1 MKIEVKSETSCKK
14 ELTIEVDY
22 ESLKDEYAVVCQKY
36 QRQASVPGFRRGK
49 TPLSV
54 ILQRYKKEIQD
65 DFLEAAVRR
74 CVKEA
79 LQAQSLEPL
88 EPPHIHD
95 LSYQQ
100 GESLKFKAIF
110 EVMPKIEVASYKGLE
125 IERTTVEV
133 KEEEV
138 ESALKNYQERMAQF
152 IPVSDRPVQLG
163 DFAIIAYTGS
173 FADAHRAKLHEK
185 EVYCEIG
192 SKNTLP
198 EFSEN
203 LLGATVGE
211 TKAFRVKYPDDFPNK
226 ELAGLE
232 VDYSVEV
239 NGIKIKQVPELNDEF
254 AKDAGEYGSLAEM
267 REKLRAEIV
276 QHKEDA
282 ARSDMQEKVLDL
294 IISRNSFEVPESLV
308 NRQAENRLNDYVRSL
323 IRRGVHP
330 QTLDINWDDFRERQ
344 KEQAI
349 HDVKAAL
356 VIEHVAGLE
365 GISVSDEEV
374 DADIAVHARNAH
386 QPVEAVKSRLTKDGA
401 IDRIKDRIRNRKIL
415 DLLLNSTIIKDPQ
428 GSIVQP

>member
-14 ELTIEVDY
+14 ELIIEVDY

-49 TPLSV
+49 TPQSV

-74 CVKEA
+74 CLSEA
-79 LQAQSLEPL
+79 LQAQKLEPL

-100 GESLKFKAIF
+100 GESLKFTAVF

-125 IERTTVEV
+125 IERTSVEV

-138 ESALKNYQERMAQF
+138 ESALKNYQERLAQF

-163 DFAIIAYTGS
+163 DFAVIAYTGS
-173 FADAHRAKLHEK
+173 FADAHRAKLQEK

-203 LLGATVGE
+203 LLGSTVGE
-211 TKAFRVKYPDDFPNK
+211 AKSFRVKYPDEFPNQ

-232 VDYSVEV
+232 VDYSIVV

-254 AKDAGEYGSLAEM
+254 AKDAGEYESLTEM
-267 REKLRAEIV
+267 REKLRAEIF

-308 NRQAENRLNDYVRSL
+308 KRQAENRLNDYVRSL

-356 VIEHVAGLE
+356 VIEHVAALE
-365 GISVSDEEV
+365 NISVSDEEV

-386 QPVEAVKSRLTKDGA
+386 QPVEAVKSRLTKDGGA
-401 IDRIKDRIRNRKIL
+401 DRIKSRLRHYKSLEFLYNQAVFK
-415 DLLLNSTIIKDPQ
+415 PAQ
-428 GSIVQP
+428 GKLAEP

>member
-1 MKIEVKSETSCKK
+1 LKIEVKSETSCKK
-14 ELTIEVDY
+14 ELIIEVDY

-49 TPLSV
+49 TPQSV

-74 CVKEA
+74 CLSEA
-79 LQAQSLEPL
+79 LQAQKLEPL

-100 GESLKFKAIF
+100 GESLKFTAVF

-125 IERTTVEV
+125 IERTSVEV

-138 ESALKNYQERMAQF
+138 ESALKNYQERLAQF

-163 DFAIIAYTGS
+163 DFAVIAYTGS
-173 FADAHRAKLHEK
+173 FADAHRAKLQEK

-203 LLGATVGE
+203 LLGSTVGE
-211 TKAFRVKYPDDFPNK
+211 AKSFRVKYPDEFPNQ

-232 VDYSVEV
+232 VDYSIVV

-254 AKDAGEYGSLAEM
+254 AKDAGEYESLTEM
-267 REKLRAEIV
+267 REKLRAEIF

-308 NRQAENRLNDYVRSL
+308 KRQAENRLNDYVRSL

-356 VIEHVAGLE
+356 VIEHVAALE
-365 GISVSDEEV
+365 NISVSDEEV

>member
-1 MKIEVKSETSCKK
+1 LKIEVKSETSCKK
-14 ELTIEVDY
+14 ELSIEVDDQ
-22 ESLKDEYAVVCQKY
+22 SLKDEYAVVCQKY
-36 QRQASVPGFRRGK
+36 QRQANVPGFRRGK
-49 TPLSV
+49 TPLPV

-65 DFLEAAVRR
+65 DFVEAAVHR
-74 CVKEA
+74 CLREA
-79 LQAQSLEPL
+79 LQSEKLEPL

-95 LSYQQ
+95 LTYTH
-100 GESLKFKAIF
+100 GESLKFTAVF

-125 IERTTVEV
+125 IERTSAEI

-138 ESALKNYQERMAQF
+138 EYALKNFQERMAQF
-152 IPVSDRPVQLG
+152 VPVSDRSVQVG
-163 DFAIIAYTGS
+163 DFAVIAYTGS
-173 FADAHRAKLHEK
+173 FADANRAKLHEQ

-192 SKNTLP
+192 SPSTLP
-198 EFSEN
+198 EFTEN
-203 LLGATVGE
+203 LLGSAVGD

-232 VDYSVEV
+232 VDYSIDVKE
-239 NGIKIKQVPELNDEF
+239 IKIKQVPELNDEF
-254 AKDAGEYGSLAEM
+254 AKDAGEYGSLTEM
-267 REKLRAEIV
+267 REKLRAEIF

-308 NRQAENRLNDYVRSL
+308 KRQAENRLNDYVRSL

-356 VIEHVAGLE
+356 VIEHIAGLE
-365 GISVSDEEV
+365 DISVSDEEV
-374 DADIAVHARNAH
+374 DADIALHARNAH

-428 GSIVQP
+428 GSIIQP

>member
-1 MKIEVKSETSCKK
+1 MKIEVKNETSCKK

-74 CVKEA
+74 CVREA
-79 LQAQSLEPL
+79 LEAQSLEPL

-110 EVMPKIEVASYKGLE
+110 EVMPKIEVTSYKGLE
-125 IERTTVEV
+125 IERTPVGV

-152 IPVSDRPVQLG
+152 IPVSDRAVQLG

-173 FADAHRAKLHEK
+173 FADTHRAKLHEK

-198 EFSEN
+198 EFNEN

-211 TKAFRVKYPDDFPNK
+211 TRSFRVRYPDDFANK

-232 VDYSVEV
+232 VDYSIEV
-239 NGIKIKQVPELNDEF
+239 KGIKIKQVPELNDEF
-254 AKDAGEYGSLAEM
+254 AKDAGEYGSLTEM
-267 REKLRAEIV
+267 REKLRTEIL

-308 NRQAENRLNDYVRSL
+308 KRQAENRLNDYVRSL

-330 QTLDINWDDFRERQ
+330 QTLDIDWDDFRERQ

>member
-1 MKIEVKSETSCKK
+1 LKIEVKSETSCKK
-14 ELTIEVDY
+14 ELAIEVDY

-65 DFLEAAVRR
+65 DFLEVAVRR

-100 GESLKFKAIF
+100 GESLKFKALF

-198 EFSEN
+198 EFNEN

-211 TKAFRVKYPDDFPNK
+211 TKSLRVMYPDDFPNK

-239 NGIKIKQVPELNDEF
+239 KGIKIKQTPELNDEF
-254 AKDAGEYGSLAEM
+254 AKDAGEYASLTEM
-267 REKLRAEIV
+267 REKLRTEIL

-308 NRQAENRLNDYVRSL
+308 KRQAENRLNDYVRSL

-365 GISVSDEEV
+365 DISVSDEEV

>member
-14 ELTIEVDY
+14 ELIIEVDY

-49 TPLSV
+49 TPQSV

-74 CVKEA
+74 CLSEA
-79 LQAQSLEPL
+79 LQAQKLEPL

-100 GESLKFKAIF
+100 GESLKFTAVF

-125 IERTTVEV
+125 IERTSVEV

-138 ESALKNYQERMAQF
+138 ESALKNYQERLAQF

-163 DFAIIAYTGS
+163 DFAVIAYTGS
-173 FADAHRAKLHEK
+173 FADAHRAKLQEK

-203 LLGATVGE
+203 LLGSTVGE
-211 TKAFRVKYPDDFPNK
+211 AKSFRVKYPDEFPNQ

-232 VDYSVEV
+232 VDYSIVV

-254 AKDAGEYGSLAEM
+254 AKDAGEYESLTEM
-267 REKLRAEIV
+267 REKLRAEIF

-308 NRQAENRLNDYVRSL
+308 KRQAENRLNDYVRSL

-356 VIEHVAGLE
+356 VIEHVAALE
-365 GISVSDEEV
+365 NISVSDEEV